1 MQDYLQMSREA
12 LQQELA
18 VLSKS
23 YEEWKAKGLSL
34 DMSRGKPC
42 TEQLDISDEI
52 LNMTTYKGENGFDA
66 RNYGRLEGMPSA
78 RRFFGEILGCDM
90 EEVLVGGNSSLQ
102 LMYFLID
109 IGWRAGYYDSPQ
121 AWRKEEKIKFLCP
134 VPGYDR
140 HFCITETFG
149 FEMINI
155 PMTENGPDMDMVEE
169 LVANDSAI
177 KGMWCVPV
185 YSNPDGY
192 TYSDETVAR
201 LAKMQT
207 AAPDFRLIWDN
218 AYVVHHLTDEM
229 LTCPNILDACKAA
242 GCPQRPL
249 MLCSTSKITYP
260 GAGVA
265 AIGASVENI
274 ACIVKN
280 FTPMTISF
288 DKMNQLHHVHFFQD
302 KEGVLAHMQ
311 KHRAILEPKFALVK
325 EKLDELRAACG
336 DVARWTD
343 PKGGYFISLYLKD
356 GCAKRTVQLCKE
368 AGVVLTG
375 AGAAYPY
382 GKDPGDSHIRIAPT
396 FPSTPELATATE
408 LLVHCVKLATVELL
422 LG

>member
-1 MQDYLQMSREA
+1 MSDYLSMSREA
-12 LQQELA
+12 LQAELD
-18 VLSKS
+18 VLRAG
-23 YEEWKAKGLSL
+23 YEEWKGKGLSL

-42 TEQLDISDEI
+42 TEQLDISDDI
-52 LNMTTYKGENGFDA
+52 LNMTTYKGESGFDA

-78 RRFFGEILGCDM
+78 RRFFGELLGCAP
-90 EEVLVGGNSSLQ
+90 EEVLVGGNSALQ

-109 IGWRAGYYDSPQ
+109 IGWRAGFSDSPC
-121 AWRKEEKIKFLCP
+121 AWRKEETIKFLCP

-155 PMTENGPDMDMVEE
+155 PMGETGPDMDMVEA
-169 LVANDSAI
+169 LVKDDPSI

-185 YSNPDGY
+185 YSNPDGF

-229 LTCPNILDACKAA
+229 LSCPNILDACKAA
-242 GCPQRPL
+242 GHPQRPL

-265 AIGASVENI
+265 AIGASAENI

-302 KEGVLAHMQ
+302 KAGVLAHMQ
-311 KHRAILEPKFALVK
+311 KHRAILEPKFDLVK
-325 EKLDELRAACG
+325 KMFADELTPCG
-336 DVARWTD
+336 DIATWTD

-356 GCAKRTVQLCKE
+356 GCAKRTVQLCKD

-382 GKDPGDSHIRIAPT
+382 GKDSKDSHIRIAPT
-396 FPSTPELATATE
+396 FPSNAELATATE
-408 LLVHCVKLATVELL
+408 LLVHCVRLATVETL